1 LVYLVYLYD
10 SALHRKT
17 QSDET
22 ASEPLRRR
30 LSFSLFKV
38 QTSIKTRLT
47 SKHLKEKEMIP
58 TAELQKPSIKTEL
71 PGPKSREIIAADTE
85 YVTPSYPRPDYKL
98 VIDHAHGVWIT
109 DPDDNVFL
117 DCNAGVA
124 VCSTGHTH
132 PEVVAAI
139 TKQANEFIHLC
150 GTDFY
155 YRHMPEL
162 GKKLNEI
169 VPIDGPTKTH
179 FANSGAEAVETALKL
194 AMYHTH
200 RQKFVSFYGSFH
212 GRTLGALSLTSSK
225 KAQRLGFMRQALDV
239 VHIPYPNKFRHF
251 ANEMPTDEETISRDV
266 INWLENRVFKTTTP
280 PEEVAGIVLEVVQG
294 EGGYIPAPKPFVK
307 ELRRICD
314 QYGIMLIVD
323 EVQSGMGRTG
333 KMFALD
339 HYDGVKADIVCM
351 AKGLGSG
358 MPIGACTARADVMDW
373 HKGAHASTFGGN
385 PVCLAAAL
393 KTIELLQGGLV
404 ENSATVGAYLEAG
417 LNKLKGKY
425 ECIGDVRGYGMMLGV
440 EFVTDKT
447 SLKPDAE
454 LRDKVEMACYQKGLI
469 ILGCGSNAIRWSPP
483 LILTKENVDV
493 ALQIF
498 DEAIAE
504 SI

>member
-1 LVYLVYLYD
+1 M
-10 SALHRKT
+10 T
-17 QSDET
+17 
-22 ASEPLRRR
+22 
-30 LSFSLFKV
+30 
-38 QTSIKTRLT
+38 
-47 SKHLKEKEMIP
+47 P
-58 TAELQKPSIKTEL
+58 TTELQKPVIKTAL
-71 PGPKSREIIAADTE
+71 PGPKSLEIINADAE
-85 YVTPSYPRPDYKL
+85 FVTPSYPRPDYKL
-98 VIDHAHGVWIT
+98 VADHASGVWIT
-109 DPDDNVFL
+109 DPDGNVFL

-124 VCSTGHTH
+124 VCSTGHCH

-139 TKQANEFIHLC
+139 QKQVGELIHLC

-179 FANSGAEAVETALKL
+179 FANSGAEAIETALKL
-194 AMYHTH
+194 AMYHTR
-200 RQKFVSFYGSFH
+200 RQKFIAFQSSFH

-225 KAQRLGFMRQALDV
+225 KAQRLGFMRQPLDV

-251 ANEMPTDEETISRDV
+251 ISGEQTDEGTVSCDV
-266 INWLENRVFKTTTP
+266 LTWLSKVFETTTP

-294 EGGYIPAPKPFVK
+294 EGGYVPAPTVFVK

-314 QYGIMLIVD
+314 EHGIMLIVD

-339 HYDGVKADIVCM
+339 HHEGVKADIVCM

-358 MPIGACTARADVMDW
+358 MPIGACTARADIMDW

-385 PVCLAAAL
+385 PVALTAAL

-404 ENSATVGAYLEAG
+404 ENSKTVGAYLEAG
-417 LNKLKGKY
+417 LNKLKEKY
-425 ECIGDVRGYGMMLGV
+425 DVIGDVRGYGMMLGV
-440 EFVTDKT
+440 EFVQGGTRTPSSASSND
-447 SLKPDAE
+447 PHAADAE
-454 LRDKVEMACYQKGLI
+454 LRDRVEMACYQKGLI
-469 ILGCGSNAIRWSPP
+469 ILGCGNNAIRWSPP

-493 ALQIF
+493 ALELF
-498 DEAIAE
+498 DQAIAE